1 MFKIEIS
8 TQTENHKEKKNVV
21 TDKSKFLKKWMESF
35 QTRNWAFYTKY
46 HYTRFERNIFKN

>member
-21 TDKSKFLKKWMESF
+21 TDKSKFLKKWM
-35 QTRNWAFYTKY
+35 
-46 HYTRFERNIFKN
+46 